1 VDLFEYQGK
10 QFLARF
16 GVAVPDGAVA
26 DTPEEATA
34 AAERL
39 GFPVAVKAQVRVGG
53 RGKAG
58 GIRIGHD
65 AAEVEAHAR
74 AILGMDIRGHT
85 VHRVWVERGADVAA
99 EYYASIT
106 VDRPGRQ
113 YLALVSAR
121 GGVDIEEVAATEP
134 GAIARL
140 GISPGGGLS
149 EEAARGVVEA
159 AGLAAD
165 VRDAAAAMLGGL
177 FVAFADGDAELV
189 EVNPLV
195 VRSDRQLIGLDAKV
209 SLDDSARFRHPEWG
223 EWATAEWHDERERR
237 ARERGLNYVGLD
249 GTVGVIGNG
258 AGLVLSTLDVVS
270 QAGGSAANFLDVGG
284 GASADVI
291 AAALDVVDSDDRVR
305 AILVNIFG
313 GITRGDEVARGMLAA
328 TEQVELRSPIVV
340 RLDGTNAA
348 EGRALL
354 KDHES
359 ERLVSQPTMLDAARA
374 AVALAGRPP
383 EAAAR

>member
-16 GVAVPDGAVA
+16 AVPVPSGAVA
-26 DTPEEATA
+26 DTPAEAAA
-34 AAERL
+34 AAERV
-39 GFPVAVKAQVRVGG
+39 GYPAAVKAQVRVGG

-85 VHRVWVERGADVAA
+85 VQRVWVERGADVAE
-99 EYYASIT
+99 EYYASFTI
-106 VDRPGRQ
+106 DRPGRQ
-113 YLALVSAR
+113 YLGLVSAR

-134 GAIARL
+134 AAIARL
-140 GISPGGGLS
+140 GISPNAGLS
-149 EEAARGVVEA
+149 EGAARRLVEE
-159 AGLAAD
+159 AGLAPD
-165 VRDAAAAMLGGL
+165 VHDAAAAMLVAL
-177 FVAFADGDAELV
+177 FTAFAEGDAELV

-195 VRSDRQLIGLDAKV
+195 VGTDRQLLALDAKV
-209 SLDDSARFRHPEWG
+209 SLDDSARFRHPEWE

-270 QAGGSAANFLDVGG
+270 QAGGAAANFLDVGG

-291 AAALDVVDSDDRVR
+291 AAALEVVDSDDRVR

-328 TEQVELRSPIVV
+328 MERVELRSPIVV
-340 RLDGTNAA
+340 RLDGTNAS

-354 KDHES
+354 AEHES
-359 ERLVSQPTMLDAARA
+359 DRLVSQPTMLDAARA
-374 AVALAGRPP
+374 AVALA
-383 EAAAR
+383 EAPQQ